1 MTADKVKSAA
11 RVFEIL
17 EFFASHRQPA
27 RLHELGAALG
37 YPVSSLTALLR
48 TMLDMGYMTLD
59 PATHAYLPAPR
70 LQTLTGWMQVD
81 DYEQTVLFDA
91 LCRLREAAGEPVVLA
106 APADLHVDYV
116 TSLHRQEGRNTHIR
130 AGDRRLMVQNGT
142 GWLMLARAPRPVA
155 LQIYRRTVAEGLI
168 SPRDYPQ
175 AAFEAVL
182 DANRDTDVSILHA
195 RDLLDIPTHRTV
207 HWDASMMSTLIP
219 VPPGHARPLGI
230 GIHGPTERISRRADE
245 LSELLRQTSAEL
257 AARLETV

>member
-91 LCRLREAAGEPVVLA
+91 LCRLREAVEGPHDLA
-106 APADLHVDYV
+106 LLGVPEQGDL
-116 TSLHRQEGRNTHIR
+116 R
-130 AGDRRLMVQNGT
+130 
-142 GWLMLARAPRPVA
+142 
-155 LQIYRRTVAEGLI
+155 
-168 SPRDYPQ
+168 
-175 AAFEAVL
+175 EAVL
-182 DANRDTDVSILHA
+182 GSQKLRHRLRVRDRRFQRRPEPLRIVVVVIADHQSAVLPRQIRRRNRNRA
-195 RDLLDIPTHRTV
+195 GKCGALDPTLCGKRGKSKKQE
-207 HWDASMMSTLIP
+207 DK
-219 VPPGHARPLGI
+219 
-230 GIHGPTERISRRADE
+230 
-245 LSELLRQTSAEL
+245 RQ
-257 AARLETV
+257 